1 VGSEI
6 ASASSWDRD
15 FQVTIGVQVFYHKSV
30 AFVVLVFQ
38 EIDLAFR
45 QHKPVEQILQQL
57 FEAGR
62 DGSES
67 EQYWLILFN
76 RHIFDCFIIGIFI
89 HNYQPPL

>member
-15 FQVTIGVQVFYHKSV
+15 FQVTHRCTKFSIIKAV

-67 EQYWLILFN
+67 EQYWFN
-76 RHIFDCFIIGIFI
+76 TFSTAIF
-89 HNYQPPL
+89 LTVS